1 MMKLRIRLSIYAILG
16 FSLLILIA
24 SFSIYFSFSN
34 WLERNEIKSLK
45 DKTLLAGLFYLEED
59 EISAAEHQTIREQ
72 LRSSISR
79 KDIALF
85 DEKNQMQ
92 RGEMEDIDDISTDF
106 LNRVRIGEENTFYT
120 NKYFYNGLFYTDNE
134 GDFVIVTRSL
144 NNDFKYQKQT
154 LLNILV
160 IVFIAGLIL
169 MFMFSQ
175 LLAKVAYQPIEEI
188 ILQIKK
194 KDHQTLNRPIKL
206 KKPYEEIQELVSTY
220 NSFIERLAQTF
231 HIQNELRTPITAL
244 LGTLDV
250 AHQKKRSEEEYQK
263 ILLQLKK
270 YVSDLQEALDNMMLL
285 SGAKTNFEFKK
296 ERIDEII
303 WKVVEDIS
311 IYQKGKIEVKIEIT
325 NPDLLEVECNFE
337 LLDSAFENILTNA
350 LKYSNHQEV
359 LLRIYRDEEG
369 VFVEIKDK
377 GIGIPKDEVDK
388 ITENFYRGTNTK
400 DYQGKGVGLSMS
412 KIIFELHHFK
422 LSISS
427 DEYGTTVRVLV
438 NAKISY

>member
-1 MMKLRIRLSIYAILG
+1 
-16 FSLLILIA
+16 
-24 SFSIYFSFSN
+24 
-34 WLERNEIKSLK
+34 
-45 DKTLLAGLFYLEED
+45 
-59 EISAAEHQTIREQ
+59 
-72 LRSSISR
+72 
-79 KDIALF
+79 
-85 DEKNQMQ
+85 
-92 RGEMEDIDDISTDF
+92 
-106 LNRVRIGEENTFYT
+106 
-120 NKYFYNGLFYTDNE
+120 
-134 GDFVIVTRSL
+134 
-144 NNDFKYQKQT
+144 
-154 LLNILV
+154 
-160 IVFIAGLIL
+160 
-169 MFMFSQ
+169 MFSQ

-231 HIQNELRTPITAL
+231 HIQKNFIDYVSHELRTPITAL

-303 WKVVEDIS
+303 WKVVEDVS
-311 IYQKGKIEVKIEIT
+311 IYQKGKIEVKIEIDD
-325 NPDLLEVECNFE
+325 PDLLEVECNFE

-359 LLRIYRDEEG
+359 LLRIYQNEEG

-388 ITENFYRGTNTK
+388 ITENFYRGTNTEA
-400 DYQGKGVGLSMS
+400 YQGKGVGLSMS